1 VVDGWSVPSL
11 RNEHGGGIAGWSQS
25 DLVEFLRTGRNQ
37 YTASFGAMND
47 VIEHSMQYMTEADLN
62 AMSRYLLSL
71 APRNG
76 AEPYRYDEAT
86 A

>member
-1 VVDGWSVPSL
+1 SCHTPRSTTMQEKSLRDDSSRLYLSGGQVVDGWSVPSL

-47 VIEHSMQYMTEADLN
+47 VIE
-62 AMSRYLLSL
+62 
-71 APRNG
+71 
-76 AEPYRYDEAT
+76 
-86 A
+86 